1 MYFILYKWGRCGIAN
16 LSILKKKV
24 ESAISI
30 TFNGFSV
37 IKMIDDF

>member
-1 MYFILYKWGRCGIAN
+1 MQNSKFINI
-16 LSILKKKV
+16 KKKV
-24 ESAISI
+24 ESAIYI